1 MRDRPISTWLV
12 CCYLIITS
20 TWALIHAFGYVKGKA
35 MQERMEQ
42 IPLPIPVQVAQYF
55 VSLVVPLVTGIL
67 MYEGANWARGVYI
80 GWGIANYLLEAIVVK
95 DVHLLI
101 PQLPIFAFISILLLL
116 PGPRA
121 YFLLEPHF
129 S

>member
-12 CCYLIITS
+12 CVYLIISS
-20 TWALIHAFGYVKGKA
+20 TWALIHSFGVLNSKS
-35 MQERMEQ
+35 MQATMATT
-42 IPLPIPVQVAQYF
+42 PLPPAVQVTQYF
-55 VSLVVPLVTGIL
+55 LTMIVPLVTGAF
-67 MYEGANWARGVYI
+67 MYEGSNWARVVYI
-80 GWGIANYLLEAIVVK
+80 GWGIANYLLAAIVVP
-95 DVHLLI
+95 DVRLLI
-101 PQLPIFAFISILLLL
+101 PGLPIFAFISILLLL